1 MYEETI
7 KSHLK
12 QNLKILDAD
21 QLFKIPKLSNK
32 LVLLTGTCTRMILFN
47 LKFKLLLES
56 SIFLAKL
63 RTLYGTLFGALF
75 FLLLATSEAEKG
87 INQDFKSQEKRLN
100 DDHFIHV
107 YYHVHIKVKKIKL
120 KLIKKT
126 ILKIYYCAAG
136 IYSITDMCIKRVM
149 AINFLSS
156 NLWLAL
162 AKFKKKKPVF

>member
-1 MYEETI
+1 MVHCLEHYFSCYWLPLRLKRELI
-7 KSHLK
+7 KISK
-12 QNLKILDAD
+12 VK
-21 QLFKIPKLSNK
+21 K
-32 LVLLTGTCTRMILFN
+32 
-47 LKFKLLLES
+47 
-56 SIFLAKL
+56 
-63 RTLYGTLFGALF
+63 
-75 FLLLATSEAEKG
+75 
-87 INQDFKSQEKRLN
+87 N
-100 DDHFIHV
+100 DDHFTHV
-107 YYHVHIKVKKIKL
+107 YYHVHIKGKKIKL

>member
-1 MYEETI
+1 MVHCLEHYF
-7 KSHLK
+7 SCYWLPLRLK
-12 QNLKILDAD
+12 REL
-21 QLFKIPKLSNK
+21 P
-32 LVLLTGTCTRMILFN
+32 G
-47 LKFKLLLES
+47 
-56 SIFLAKL
+56 
-63 RTLYGTLFGALF
+63 
-75 FLLLATSEAEKG
+75 
-87 INQDFKSQEKRLN
+87 NQDFKSQEKRLN

>member
-1 MYEETI
+1 MLTLIDLHSWLYEETI

-32 LVLLTGTCTRMILFN
+32 LGLLTGTCMILFN

-126 ILKIYYCAAG
+126 VLKI
-136 IYSITDMCIKRVM
+136 
-149 AINFLSS
+149 
-156 NLWLAL
+156 
-162 AKFKKKKPVF
+162 